1 MYKNYIFSI
10 FKKLTSPIKLINNR
24 KTTLFDSSKF
34 SKEIAKILQDR
45 IVKTHKFKSIK
56 NFPIVLGKQAM
67 YILNWQK
74 AQLTYSRGIL
84 EMLGY
89 SKDEFTMDMALTWIH
104 PDDIDVIN
112 RILKGVVNFA
122 INNNVN
128 AQKQYLNVTFRL
140 LKKDGTYLRV
150 MRQSLPY
157 QTGEDGILIT
167 HLSVLTDISFMKT
180 STNFVEWELYAG
192 NIDVTPFKKSIYHE
206 FANFFTEREKE
217 IIRLIDK
224 GFTNKNIANE
234 LTISEHTVVTHR
246 KNILKKSN
254 CHNKIELIEF
264 CCLNGIL

>member
-1 MYKNYIFSI
+1 M
-10 FKKLTSPIKLINNR
+10 
-24 KTTLFDSSKF
+24 
-34 SKEIAKILQDR
+34 
-45 IVKTHKFKSIK
+45 
-56 NFPIVLGKQAM
+56 LGKQAM

-74 AQLTYSRGIL
+74 SQLEYSRGIL

-89 SKDEFTMDMALTWIH
+89 TKDEFSMQMALTWIH
-104 PDDIDVIN
+104 ADDIDVIN

-122 INNNVN
+122 INNNVS

-180 STNFVEWELYAG
+180 STNLVEWELYAG
-192 NIDVTPFKKSIYHE
+192 KIDVTPFKKSIYHE
-206 FANFFTEREKE
+206 FNNFFTPRELE
-217 IIRLIDK
+217 IIHLIK
-224 GFTNKNIANE
+224 TSFTNNKIASQ
-234 LTISEHTVVTHR
+234 LFISTHTVVAHR

-254 CHNKIELIEF
+254 CHNSKELLEF
-264 CCLNGIL
+264 CELNGIT